1 MFDAVSAGHI
11 CIDLTPKFS
20 SESKDVFVGGK
31 LTNVGE
37 MIMTTGGSVSNT
49 GIALNILGLN
59 VPLVAKVGDD
69 ILGGAIQQML
79 EESKCN
85 TEHFKVSKG
94 EASSYSVVLAPP
106 GTDRIF
112 LHNPGVNDTFT
123 AQDIDYSVVENARL
137 FHLGYPTIMR
147 QLFINDGAELVNILK
162 KAKEA
167 GATTSVDMTLP
178 DPNSESGKA
187 DWIKILSGA
196 LKYTDIFMPSIEE
209 IVYMLDREEYNRL
222 KALDDDILKN
232 IEIDYIA
239 SIGARIIEM
248 GAKIVVLKCGTL
260 GYYVKTS
267 GAESLQKMGRGKPAD
282 VSEWADKELF
292 SGIYKVEDVKT
303 ATGAG
308 DTSIAGFLASLLNG
322 FTVERAISVAC
333 AVGAICVT
341 GYGATDAIVHM
352 DKVTEKMDAG
362 WEKRPVP
369 YKGAAFEYD
378 EKTALWVK

>member
-11 CIDLTPKFS
+11 CIDLTPKFN
-20 SESKDVFVGGK
+20 SESKDIFVGGK

-37 MIMTTGGSVSNT
+37 MLMTTGGSVSNT

-123 AQDIDYSVVENARL
+123 ARDIDYSVVENARL

-222 KALDDDILKN
+222 KALDDDVLQN
-232 IEIDYIA
+232 IDIDYIA
-239 SIGARIIEM
+239 SLGAKIIEM

-267 GAESLQKMGRGKPAD
+267 GAESLREMGRGKPAD
-282 VSEWADKELF
+282 VSDWADKELF

-369 YKGAAFEYD
+369 YKGDAFKYD
-378 EKTALWVK
+378 DKTSLWVK

>member
-20 SESKDVFVGGK
+20 SESKDIFVGGK

-123 AQDIDYSVVENARL
+123 ARDIDYSVVENARL

-222 KALDDDILKN
+222 KALDDDILQN
-232 IEIDYIA
+232 IDIDYIA
-239 SIGARIIEM
+239 SLGAKIIEM

-267 GAESLQKMGRGKPAD
+267 GAESLQEMGRGKPAD
-282 VSEWADKELF
+282 VSDWADKELF

-322 FTVERAISVAC
+322 FTVEKAISVAC

-369 YKGAAFEYD
+369 YKGDAFKYD
-378 EKTALWVK
+378 DKTALWVK